1 VVEVRLRLRYTEG
14 GLQAE
19 ELGVVVSN
27 PGGRLKGGRRF
38 GGFGAKPSPTPGSG
52 RPRLLHHGVVEMW
65 AHGSAIP
72 MGMRVSGGLG
82 LKTITALFGP
92 AEAWIR

>member
-1 VVEVRLRLRYTEG
+1 MVEARLRLRYTEG

-19 ELGVVVSN
+19 ELVTVVSN

-38 GGFGAKPSPTPGSG
+38 CGFGAKPSRTPGSG
-52 RPRLLHHGVVEMW
+52 RPRLLRLEVVEMW
-65 AHGSAIP
+65 AHRSAIP
-72 MGMRVSGGLG
+72 MGMQVLDGLG

>member
-1 VVEVRLRLRYTEG
+1 MVEARLRLRYTEG
-14 GLQAE
+14 GLQVE
-19 ELGVVVSN
+19 ELGAVVSN

-52 RPRLLHHGVVEMW
+52 RPRLLHLEMVEMW

-72 MGMRVSGGLG
+72 MGMQVLDGLG